1 MLILALVAVFAV
13 TMVLG
18 VPVAFCLGLGGLAF
32 IWLSGVVP
40 IAVLPTLMFSG
51 MDSFPLLAIP
61 FFVIAGDVMQRCGIL
76 PNLIA
81 FANSLVGHFRGGLA
95 YVVIVTSMMF
105 AGVTGVA
112 LAECAAIGSMLA
124 PSMVRQ
130 GYPGGFTSAVIA
142 GSAVMGPIIP
152 PSVAMLVFAYVYGGG
167 ISVGKLFLMGIVPGV
182 LIGLTM
188 MALVAIQARR
198 RSFPVSGERFS
209 VRRVLRAL
217 QGATLGLVVPLIIIG
232 GILGGVFTPTEA
244 GAVATAYGVLVGMF
258 VLRTLSLSDLK
269 KSLLVG
275 AKTSAVI
282 YLLLGTSNVVSWI
295 LVRNQVPKV
304 VAQWSLDFT
313 TSAEVFMLVAIGVL
327 FLLGL
332 ALEAVPIMIML
343 IPILAPA
350 AAAYKIDPHLLGLV
364 VVVDLVAER
373 AKNTTKEIEGAGG
386 TALSVVCDV
395 RSEASVRDMVEQTVR
410 TWGRV
415 DVLVNAA
422 GGYTLGT
429 VTHEL
434 SVADWDMVMDSNL
447 KGSFLCAKF
456 VLPHMIRA
464 GGGRII
470 NFASNAARTS
480 SPALGVHYT
489 TTKAGVPGLTR
500 HQAKEYASHQI
511 LVNTVAPGPAELEP
525 TPEILTREPREQL
538 RREIPLGRY
547 AAPEDISAVVLFL
560 AGEGARHITGA
571 TIDVNGGY
579 VMV

>member
-1 MLILALVAVFAV
+1 MLILVLVAVFAV

-18 VPVAFCLGLGGLAF
+18 VPIAFCLGLGGLAF

-40 IAVLPTLMFSG
+40 IAVLPTLMFAG

-76 PNLIA
+76 PKLIA
-81 FANSLVGHFRGGLA
+81 FATSLVGHLRGGLA
-95 YVVIVTSMMF
+95 YVVILTSMLF

-112 LAECAAIGSMLA
+112 LAESAAIGSMLG

-188 MALVAIQARR
+188 MAFVGVQARR
-198 RSFPVSGERFS
+198 RNFPVSGQRFD

-217 QGATLGLVVPLIIIG
+217 RGAALGLVVPAIIIG

-244 GAVATAYGVLVGMF
+244 GAVAAAYGVLVGVL
-258 VLRTLSLSDLK
+258 VLRTLSFGDLK
-269 KSLLVG
+269 RSLLVG

-304 VAQWSLDFT
+304 LAQWSLDFT
-313 TSAEVFMLVAIGVL
+313 TSVEVFMLVAIAVL
-327 FLLGL
+327 FVLGL

-350 AAAYKIDPHLLGLV
+350 AAAYHVDPHHLGLV
-364 VVVDLVAER
+364 IVMSVQ
-373 AKNTTKEIEGAGG
+373 
-386 TALSVVCDV
+386 TALISPPVALSLYIVASIVKAPMKDANRAIWPFMLAVIGITVVI
-395 RSEASVRDMVEQTVR
+395 AL
-410 TWGRV
+410 W
-415 DVLVNAA
+415 
-422 GGYTLGT
+422 
-429 VTHEL
+429 
-434 SVADWDMVMDSNL
+434 
-447 KGSFLCAKF
+447 
-456 VLPHMIRA
+456 
-464 GGGRII
+464 
-470 NFASNAARTS
+470 
-480 SPALGVHYT
+480 PA
-489 TTKAGVPGLTR
+489 VPLW
-500 HQAKEYASHQI
+500 I
-511 LVNTVAPGPAELEP
+511 
-525 TPEILTREPREQL
+525 PRQF
-538 RREIPLGRY
+538 G
-547 AAPEDISAVVLFL
+547 F
-560 AGEGARHITGA
+560 
-571 TIDVNGGY
+571 
-579 VMV
+579 

>member
-1 MLILALVAVFAV
+1 MLILVLVAVFAV

-112 LAECAAIGSMLA
+112 LAE
-124 PSMVRQ
+124 
-130 GYPGGFTSAVIA
+130 F
-142 GSAVMGPIIP
+142 
-152 PSVAMLVFAYVYGGG
+152 
-167 ISVGKLFLMGIVPGV
+167 MGIIPGV

-198 RSFPVSGERFS
+198 RNFPVSGERFS

-217 QGATLGLVVPLIIIG
+217 RGATLGLVVPAIIIG

-244 GAVATAYGVLVGMF
+244 GAVAAAYGVLIGMF

-295 LVRNQVPKV
+295 LVRNQVPRV

-364 VVVDLVAER
+364 VVMAVQ
-373 AKNTTKEIEGAGG
+373 
-386 TALSVVCDV
+386 TALISPPVALSLYIVASIVKAPMKDANRAIWPFMLVVIGITI
-395 RSEASVRDMVEQTVR
+395 AMA
-410 TWGRV
+410 
-415 DVLVNAA
+415 L
-422 GGYTLGT
+422 
-429 VTHEL
+429 
-434 SVADWDMVMDSNL
+434 
-447 KGSFLCAKF
+447 F
-456 VLPHMIRA
+456 
-464 GGGRII
+464 
-470 NFASNAARTS
+470 
-480 SPALGVHYT
+480 PA
-489 TTKAGVPGLTR
+489 VPLW
-500 HQAKEYASHQI
+500 
-511 LVNTVAPGPAELEP
+511 
-525 TPEILTREPREQL
+525 
-538 RREIPLGRY
+538 IPKRFG
-547 AAPEDISAVVLFL
+547 F
-560 AGEGARHITGA
+560 
-571 TIDVNGGY
+571 
-579 VMV
+579 

>member
-1 MLILALVAVFAV
+1 MLILVLVAVFAV

-167 ISVGKLFLMGIVPGV
+167 ISVGKLFLMGIIPGV

-198 RSFPVSGERFS
+198 RNFPVSGERFS

-217 QGATLGLVVPLIIIG
+217 RGATLGLVVPAIIIG

-244 GAVATAYGVLVGMF
+244 GAVAAAYGVLVGVV
-258 VLRTLSLSDLK
+258 VLRTLSLADLK
-269 KSLLVG
+269 QSLLVG

-295 LVRNQVPKV
+295 LVRNQVPRV

-364 VVVDLVAER
+364 VVMAVQ
-373 AKNTTKEIEGAGG
+373 
-386 TALSVVCDV
+386 TALISPPVALSLYIVASIVKAPMKDANRAIWPFMLVVIGITI
-395 RSEASVRDMVEQTVR
+395 AMA
-410 TWGRV
+410 
-415 DVLVNAA
+415 L
-422 GGYTLGT
+422 
-429 VTHEL
+429 
-434 SVADWDMVMDSNL
+434 
-447 KGSFLCAKF
+447 F
-456 VLPHMIRA
+456 
-464 GGGRII
+464 
-470 NFASNAARTS
+470 
-480 SPALGVHYT
+480 PA
-489 TTKAGVPGLTR
+489 VPLW
-500 HQAKEYASHQI
+500 
-511 LVNTVAPGPAELEP
+511 
-525 TPEILTREPREQL
+525 
-538 RREIPLGRY
+538 IPKRFG
-547 AAPEDISAVVLFL
+547 F
-560 AGEGARHITGA
+560 
-571 TIDVNGGY
+571 
-579 VMV
+579 